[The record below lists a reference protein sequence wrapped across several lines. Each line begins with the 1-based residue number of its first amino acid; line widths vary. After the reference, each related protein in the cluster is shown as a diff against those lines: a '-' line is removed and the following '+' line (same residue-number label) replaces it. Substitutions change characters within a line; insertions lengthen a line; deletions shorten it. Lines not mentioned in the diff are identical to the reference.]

1 VAEGAITAY
10 RRMLGAQVRSMTQY
24 RTSFAIDL
32 ATQTAFTVLDIVA
45 VLVIFRVTPSLGGF
59 TLTQVLLVSSLAA
72 IGFAMADLLVGNVER
87 LRQYVRTGLLDAV
100 LIRPLSALGQLLVL
114 DFAPRR
120 LGRVLFSTGLLTTVL
135 AVSDIDW
142 TPERVLLLAITPF
155 AATLFFSA
163 VFVLTACVAFW
174 WIDSGEFA
182 NSLTYGGRDFTS
194 YPVTVFDGLFR
205 KLFGFILGFGFVGY
219 YPALGIL
226 GIPDPLGMPGFFVWG
241 GPVVAAGATALA
253 ALAWRSGIRHYKGAG
268 S

>member
-1 VAEGAITAY
+1 MTAY
-10 RRMLGAQVRSMTQY
+10 RRMLAAQMRSMTQY
-24 RTSFAIDL
+24 RASFAVDL
-32 ATQTAFTVLDIVA
+32 SAQTVFTVLDIIA

-59 TLTQVLLVSSLAA
+59 SLEQVLLVSSLAA
-72 IGFAMADLLVGNVER
+72 LGFAMSDLLVGNVER
-87 LRQYVRTGLLDAV
+87 LRHYVRTGLLDAV

-120 LGRVLFSTGLLTTVL
+120 FGRVIFTVALLSTVL
-135 AVSDIDW
+135 ATSDIDW
-142 TPERVLLLAITPF
+142 TPSRVLLLAITPIS
-155 AATLFFSA
+155 ATVFFSS

-194 YPVTVFDGLFR
+194 YPLTVYDGLFR
-205 KLFGFILGFGFVGY
+205 RIFGFLLGFGFVGY

-226 GIPDPLGMPGFFVWG
+226 GIPDPLGMPSYFVWG
-241 GPVVAAGATALA
+241 GPVAAAVAALLA
-253 ALAWRSGIRHYKGAG
+253 SLAWRAGLRHYKGAG

>member
-1 VAEGAITAY
+1 MADGAVTAY
-10 RRMLGAQVRSMTQY
+10 RRMLTAQVRSMIQY
-24 RTSFAIDL
+24 RASFAIDL
-32 ATQTAFTVLDIVA
+32 STQTAFTVLDIVA

-59 TLTQVLLVSSLAA
+59 DLKQVLLISALAA
-72 IGFAMADLLVGNVER
+72 SGFAMADLLVGNVER
-87 LRQYVRTGLLDAV
+87 LRHYVRTGLLDAV

-120 LGRVLFSTGLLTTVL
+120 LGRVLFSAGLLTTVL

-142 TPERVLLLAITPF
+142 TPSRVLLLVITPVC
-155 AATLFFSA
+155 ATVFFSS

-194 YPVTVFDGLFR
+194 YPLNVYDGLFR
-205 KLFGFILGFGFVGY
+205 RIFGFALGFGFVGY

-226 GIPDPLGMPGFFVWG
+226 GIPDPLGMPSYFVWG
-241 GPVVAAGATALA
+241 GPVAAAVAALLA
-253 ALAWRSGIRHYKGAG
+253 SLAWRTGLRHYKGAG

>member
-1 VAEGAITAY
+1 
-10 RRMLGAQVRSMTQY
+10 MLGAQVRSMVQY
-24 RTSFAIDL
+24 RASFAIDL
-32 ATQTAFTVLDIVA
+32 TTQTVFSVLDIVA

-59 TLTQVLLVSSLAA
+59 SLEQVLLVSALSAT
-72 IGFAMADLLVGNVER
+72 GFAAADLLVGNVER
-87 LRQYVRTGLLDAV
+87 LRHYVRTGLLDAV

-120 LGRVLFSTGLLTTVL
+120 FGRVLFTGGLLATVL

-142 TPERVLLLAITPF
+142 TPARVLLLAITPV
-155 AATLFFSA
+155 AATVFFSS

-182 NSLTYGGRDFTS
+182 NSLTYGGRYFTS
-194 YPVTVFDGLFR
+194 YPLTVFDGLFR
-205 KLFGFILGFGFVGY
+205 RVFGFALGFGFVGY

-226 GIPDPLGMPGFFVWG
+226 GVPDPLGMPSYFVWG
-241 GPVVAAGATALA
+241 GPVVAGVA
-253 ALAWRSGIRHYKGAG
+253 ALLAGIGWRTGLRHYKGAG